1 MLRFAILS
9 FLALS
14 QFGPSGS
21 FTAVP
26 AFQSRPA
33 LVSGSSSLAA
43 PRAPLATLATKPA
56 FTTASSSSLSTSLNA
71 VVQDIEVISLVV
83 GQANYGFALVCLGE
97 ALWSF
102 LQAPSLDH
110 AKIFIPAGVSAII
123 LVAVS
128 GPMITSG
135 DIGQL
140 GTGLFIA
147 TGLSVALG
155 ASYIARMV
163 VPFSPSPKEIA
174 FLGLLVAIA
183 GFSLFSQNLIANG
196 FVTLP
201 NIPLPALP
209 DPSFGRLYS

>member
-1 MLRFAILS
+1 MLRFALLT
-9 FLALS
+9 FMALS
-14 QFGPSGS
+14 QFAPSDS

-33 LVSGSSSLAA
+33 LVA
-43 PRAPLATLATKPA
+43 PRAPLSTLQTTPA
-56 FTTASSSSLSTSLNA
+56 FTASSSATSLHA
-71 VVQDIEVISLVV
+71 VVPDIEVTALVV

-110 AKIFIPAGVSAII
+110 AKVFIPAGVAAVI

-135 DIGQL
+135 DVGSL

-147 TGLSVALG
+147 TGLSLALG
-155 ASYIARMV
+155 ASYVARMV
-163 VPFSPSPKEIA
+163 SPFSPSPKEIA
-174 FLGLLVAIA
+174 FLGLMVAIA
-183 GFSLFSQNLIANG
+183 GFSLFSQNLIVGG

-201 NIPLPALP
+201 SIPLPALP

>member
-1 MLRFAILS
+1 MLRFALLS

-14 QFGPSGS
+14 QFAPSGS
-21 FTAVP
+21 FTALP

-33 LVSGSSSLAA
+33 LVSA
-43 PRAPLATLATKPA
+43 PRAPLATLQTAPA
-56 FTTASSSSLSTSLNA
+56 FTASSSATSLHA
-71 VVQDIEVISLVV
+71 VVPDIDVTALVV

-110 AKIFIPAGVSAII
+110 AKVFIPAGVAAVV
-123 LVAVS
+123 LFAVS

-135 DIGQL
+135 EVGSL

-155 ASYIARMV
+155 ASYVARMV
-163 VPFSPSPKEIA
+163 SPFSPSPKEIA
-174 FLGLLVAIA
+174 FLGLIVAIA
-183 GFSLFSQNLIANG
+183 GFSLFSQNLIVGG

-201 NIPLPALP
+201 SIPLPALP

>member
-1 MLRFAILS
+1 MLRFATITL
-9 FLALS
+9 LALS
-14 QFGPSGS
+14 QLAPSGS

-33 LVSGSSSLAA
+33 LVA
-43 PRAPLATLATKPA
+43 PRAPLATLQTTPA
-56 FTTASSSSLSTSLNA
+56 FTASASSTSTSLQA
-71 VVQDIEVISLVV
+71 AQEIEVIKLVV
-83 GQANYGFALVCLGE
+83 GQGNYGFALVCLGE

-110 AKIFIPAGVSAII
+110 AKIFIPAGVSAVI

-135 DIGQL
+135 DMGSL
-140 GTGLFIA
+140 GTGLFIC
-147 TGLSVALG
+147 TGLSFVLG
-155 ASYIARMV
+155 ASYVARMV
-163 VPFSPSPKEIA
+163 ARSPSPKEIA
-174 FLGLLVAIA
+174 FLGLVVAILC
-183 GFSLFSQNLIANG
+183 FSFFTQNLIGNG

>member
-1 MLRFAILS
+1 MLRFALLS
-9 FLALS
+9 LLALS
-14 QFGPSGS
+14 QFAPSDS

-33 LVSGSSSLAA
+33 LVA
-43 PRAPLATLATKPA
+43 PRAPLATLQTTPA
-56 FTTASSSSLSTSLNA
+56 FTASSSSSSSTSLQA
-71 VVQDIEVISLVV
+71 AQEIEVISLVV
-83 GQANYGFALVCLGE
+83 GQGNYGFALVCLGE

-110 AKIFIPAGVSAII
+110 AKIFIPAGVSAVI

-135 DIGQL
+135 DMGSL
-140 GTGLFIA
+140 GTGLFIC
-147 TGLSVALG
+147 TGLSFALG
-155 ASYIARMV
+155 ASYVARMV
-163 VPFSPSPKEIA
+163 ARSPSPKEIA
-174 FLGLLVAIA
+174 FLGLVVALLC
-183 GFSLFSQNLIANG
+183 FSFFTQNLVGNG

>member
-1 MLRFAILS
+1 MLRFALLS

-14 QFGPSGS
+14 QFAPSGS

-33 LVSGSSSLAA
+33 LVSGSSSLTA
-43 PRAPLATLATKPA
+43 PRTPLASLQTTPA
-56 FTTASSSSLSTSLNA
+56 FTASSSSTSLNA
-71 VVQDIEVISLVV
+71 VQELDVITMVA
-83 GQANYGFALVCLGE
+83 GQANYAFAIVPLGE

-110 AKIFIPAGVSAII
+110 AKIFIPAAVSAVI

-135 DIGQL
+135 NLESI
-140 GTGLFIA
+140 GTGLFIC

-155 ASYIARMV
+155 ASYVARMV
-163 VPFSPSPKEIA
+163 SPFSPSPKEIA
-174 FLGLLVAIA
+174 FLGLIVAVLC
-183 GFSLFSQNLIANG
+183 FFFFSQNLIVNG

>member
-1 MLRFAILS
+1 MLRFATLTL
-9 FLALS
+9 LALS
-14 QFGPSGS
+14 QLAPSGS

-33 LVSGSSSLAA
+33 LVA
-43 PRAPLATLATKPA
+43 PRAPLATLQTAPA
-56 FTTASSSSLSTSLNA
+56 FTASSSSSSTSLQA
-71 VVQDIEVISLVV
+71 VQEIEVISLVA
-83 GQANYGFALVCLGE
+83 GQGNYGFALVCLGE

-110 AKIFIPAGVSAII
+110 AKIFIPAGVSAVI

-135 DIGQL
+135 DMGSL
-140 GTGLFIA
+140 GTGLFIC
-147 TGLSVALG
+147 TGLSFVLG
-155 ASYIARMV
+155 ASYVARMV
-163 VPFSPSPKEIA
+163 ARSPSPKEIA
-174 FLGLLVAIA
+174 FLGLVVAILC
-183 GFSLFSQNLIANG
+183 FSFFTQNLIGNG

>member
-1 MLRFAILS
+1 MLRFALLS

-14 QFGPSGS
+14 QFAPSGS

-33 LVSGSSSLAA
+33 LVA
-43 PRAPLATLATKPA
+43 PRAPLATLQTAPA
-56 FTTASSSSLSTSLNA
+56 FTASSSSSSTSLQA
-71 VVQDIEVISLVV
+71 VQEIEVISLVA
-83 GQANYGFALVCLGE
+83 GQGNYGFALVCLGE

-110 AKIFIPAGVSAII
+110 AKIFIPAGVSAVI

-135 DIGQL
+135 DMGSL
-140 GTGLFIA
+140 GTGLFIC
-147 TGLSVALG
+147 TGLSFALG
-155 ASYIARMV
+155 ASYVARMV
-163 VPFSPSPKEIA
+163 ARSPSPKEIA
-174 FLGLLVAIA
+174 FLGLVVAILC
-183 GFSLFSQNLIANG
+183 FCFFSQNLVGNG

>member
-1 MLRFAILS
+1 MLRFALLS

-14 QFGPSGS
+14 QFAPSGS

-33 LVSGSSSLAA
+33 LVA
-43 PRAPLATLATKPA
+43 PRAPLATLQTAPA
-56 FTTASSSSLSTSLNA
+56 FTASSSSSSTSLQA
-71 VVQDIEVISLVV
+71 VQEIEVISLVA
-83 GQANYGFALVCLGE
+83 GQGNYGFALVCLGE

-110 AKIFIPAGVSAII
+110 AKIFIPAGVSAVI

-135 DIGQL
+135 DMGSL
-140 GTGLFIA
+140 GTGLFIC
-147 TGLSVALG
+147 TGLSFALG
-155 ASYIARMV
+155 ASYVARMV
-163 VPFSPSPKEIA
+163 ARSPSPKEIA
-174 FLGLLVAIA
+174 FLGLVVAILC
-183 GFSLFSQNLIANG
+183 FSFFSQNLVGNG